1 MKELAKKLATKGV
14 SDVLEQMTGDD
25 IVLNNDQVSKRDN
38 LVDSDGKGKKLLRSL
53 FDQFNTKYQNLI
65 KELTVAKYDGAG
77 NILPIDINSLVSAIK
92 SFKVSKRK
100 WLDTDIQKLPELLSL
115 IFALWSL
122 QKPDHLKKKQ
132 ED

>member
-14 SDVLEQMTGDD
+14 ADVLEQMTGDD
-25 IVLNNDQVSKRDN
+25 IILNNDQVSKRDN

-115 IFALWSL
+115 IFSLWSL